1 MSKVLLITGS
11 SKGIGKYL
19 SEHYLKKGF
28 IVAGCSR
35 SKSTITNENY
45 IHYVISASDENNVV
59 NMVKDIR
66 KKFGK
71 IDVLINNAG
80 IASMNHI
87 LLTPISTI
95 QKIFE
100 TNFTGTFL
108 FTRETAKLMIKKKK
122 GRIINF
128 TSVAAPLRLEGEAI
142 YAASKSAIENFT
154 RISARELSEF
164 GITVNALGPTPI
176 NTDLIKGVPD
186 DKMQALLNSQL
197 IKRYGELDD
206 ISNVTDF
213 LIDEKSSFI
222 TGQIIYLG
230 GISN

>member
-1 MSKVLLITGS
+1 
-11 SKGIGKYL
+11 
-19 SEHYLKKGF
+19 
-28 IVAGCSR
+28 
-35 SKSTITNENY
+35 
-45 IHYVISASDENNVV
+45 
-59 NMVKDIR
+59 MVKDIR

-122 GRIINF
+122 GRIIN
-128 TSVAAPLRLEGEAI
+128 
-142 YAASKSAIENFT
+142 AASKSAIENFT